1 MPFLCGTCAAGIAWL
16 FRTVL
21 KMRKE
26 NRVREEA
33 VGAGLVA
40 LLSAALMDIYYRCSA
55 RGYATQEDRHN
66 ATRSYRA
73 YHGLGANGEM
83 TDVYQRILGM
93 PLREEG

>member
-1 MPFLCGTCAAGIAWL
+1 MPFICGACAAGIAWL

-26 NRVREEA
+26 NRAREEA

-40 LLSAALMDIYYRCSA
+40 LLSAALMDIFYRCGA
-55 RGYATQEDRHN
+55 REYTTHEDRHN
-66 ATRSYRA
+66 ATRAYRA
-73 YHGLGANGEM
+73 YHGLGANGEI
-83 TDVYQRILGM
+83 TDVYNRILGL